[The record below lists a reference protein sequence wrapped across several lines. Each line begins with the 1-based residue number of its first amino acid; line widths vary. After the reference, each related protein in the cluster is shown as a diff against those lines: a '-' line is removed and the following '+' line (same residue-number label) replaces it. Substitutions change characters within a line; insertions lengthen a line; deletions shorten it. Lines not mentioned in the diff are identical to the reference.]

1 LVVGGHHDNEVP
13 DISDEEINLATEADG
28 VEDHVAA
35 YNDKHKE
42 EIAAAAAK
50 AAEEAAKHPVV
61 ETNNEIGSNASPA
74 KTAPEAETKTEEIKT
89 EEPDKADDKATINV
103 NDKEKK
109 NGNASCKC
117 SIF

>member
-1 LVVGGHHDNEVP
+1 MVVGGHHDNEVP

-35 YNDKHKE
+35 YNDKHKD

-50 AAEEAAKHPVV
+50 AAEEAAKHPAV

-74 KTAPEAETKTEEIKT
+74 KTARICSALS
-89 EEPDKADDKATINV
+89 NV
-103 NDKEKK
+103 KLEVRYK
-109 NGNASCKC
+109 GTLC
-117 SIF
+117 SL